1 MSHLLD
7 DIVRAQKAGEVRGI
21 PSICSAHPAV
31 LTCALRHF
39 RPVLIESTCNQVNQY
54 GGYTGMTPRDFH
66 RFANSLA
73 EETGFPREELI
84 LGGDHLGP
92 SPWQDLSVEEAM
104 SRAEE
109 LVRSYT
115 RAGFTKLHIDA
126 SMKLGGD
133 DLHQQLPPEI
143 SAQRTARLVRVAEEV
158 AEDASSLRYVIGTE
172 VPLPGGAHEHEE
184 GVEVTRAEDVEVTL
198 EVTLLALEKLGCG
211 SAWERVIAL
220 VVQPGVEYG
229 SDFILEYDP
238 KKAASLAKT
247 SEDTHQVFEAHSTDY
262 QSPQALA
269 QLVRDH
275 FAILKVGPA
284 LTFAYREALF
294 GLAIIEDELIPEG
307 ERSHLQATLEAAML
321 RNPKHWAVHYPGT
334 DVEQAYQ
341 RKYSLSD
348 RCRYYWTDPKV
359 IDAVA
364 ILWRNL
370 KGKELPLELF
380 KGVLTERFG
389 LNWKPDAETL
399 VQENILAVLGRYYS
413 ACGFDLST
421 R

>member
-7 DIVRAQKAGEVRGI
+7 EIVRAQKAGEVRGI

-54 GGYTGMTPRDFH
+54 GGYTSMTPRDFH
-66 RFANSLA
+66 RFVNSLA
-73 EETGFPREELI
+73 EETSFPRGELI

-92 SPWQDLSVEEAM
+92 SPWQNLPTEEAM

-109 LVRSYT
+109 LVRSYA

-133 DLHQQLPPEI
+133 DLHQLLPPEL

-184 GVEVTRAEDVEVTL
+184 GVEVTRAEDVVATLQVTR
-198 EVTLLALEKLGCG
+198 LALEKLGCG

-238 KKAASLAKT
+238 GKAFSLAKA
-247 SEDTHQVFEAHSTDY
+247 SEATQQVFEAHSTDY
-262 QSPQALA
+262 QSPSSLGE
-269 QLVRDH
+269 LVRDH

-284 LTFAYREALF
+284 LSFAYREAIF
-294 GLAIIEDELIPEG
+294 ALAMMEDEYFSSEDC
-307 ERSHLQATLEAAML
+307 SHLIRVIDEVML
-321 RNPKHWAVHYPGT
+321 KKPVHWMKHYKGGEE
-334 DVEQAYQ
+334 EQAFQ

-348 RCRYYWTDPKV
+348 RIRYYWIEPKV
-359 IDAVA
+359 IHAVEK
-364 ILWRNL
+364 LERNWESR
-370 KGKELPLELF
+370 KIPF
-380 KGVLTERFG
+380 
-389 LNWKPDAETL
+389 TL
-399 VQENILAVLGRYYS
+399 VSQFMPEYMDSIRINQNSNGVRAMIDRKIKTIIENYYS
-413 ACGFDLST
+413 ACKV
-421 R
+421 

>member
-1 MSHLLD
+1 MAHLLD

-54 GGYTGMTPRDFH
+54 GGYTGMTPRDFR
-66 RFANSLA
+66 RFVNSLA
-73 EETGFPREELI
+73 EETSFPRGELI

-92 SPWQDLSVEEAM
+92 SPWQDLPAKEAM

-109 LVRSYT
+109 LVRSYA

-133 DLHQQLPPEI
+133 DLHQLLSPEL

-184 GVEVTRAEDVEVTL
+184 GVEVTRAEDVGVTL
-198 EVTLLALEKLGCG
+198 QVTRLALKKLGYG

-238 KKAASLAKT
+238 GKAFSLAKA
-247 SEDTHQVFEAHSTDY
+247 SEATQQVFEAHSTDY
-262 QSPQALA
+262 QSPSSLGK
-269 QLVRDH
+269 LVRDH

-284 LTFAYREALF
+284 LTFAYREAIFALA
-294 GLAIIEDELIPEG
+294 GLEDVLIPEDD
-307 ERSHLQATLEAAML
+307 RSNLVTVIEEAML
-321 RNPKHWAVHYPGT
+321 HQPEHWRDHYKGT
-334 DVEQAYQ
+334 FKEQAYQ
-341 RKYSLSD
+341 RKFSLSD
-348 RCRYYWTDPKV
+348 RIRYYWKDPAVVEAVMKLLKNLEGRDVSLKV
-359 IDAVA
+359 
-364 ILWRNL
+364 L
-370 KGKELPLELF
+370 K
-380 KGVLTERFG
+380 
-389 LNWKPDAETL
+389 
-399 VQENILAVLGRYYS
+399 NILPKLRGMNQKSDADLLIDNRVLLVLDEYYA
-413 ACGFDLST
+413 ACGFK